1 MPRNGEAVRKR
12 LQWSALELF
21 RDRGYEQTTAA
32 EIAARAGVTER
43 TFFRHFADKRD
54 VLFDGE
60 AAFSEALTAAISNA
74 HAALGPWETLLVAF
88 DSVKQMFVAN
98 RPFTEPRHQV
108 IAAAPALQERAMAK
122 RQALAAAVTSA
133 LCKRGI
139 AETDANLVAWMGMA
153 ASSYGVAAWF
163 KDSSTD
169 LGEHM
174 RRAFQQASRLAQLNA
189 AQARTK
195 AKSSETGT
203 RGRKPRTRPAS

>member
-1 MPRNGEAVRKR
+1 MPRNGKEVRKR

-60 AAFSEALTAAISNA
+60 AAFSEALMTAISNA
-74 HAALGPWETLLVAF
+74 PAALGPWQTLLVAF
-88 DSVKQMFVAN
+88 DSVKHMFVEN
-98 RPFTEPRHQV
+98 RPFTEPRQQV
-108 IAAAPALQERAMAK
+108 IAATPALQERAMAK
-122 RQALAAAVTSA
+122 SRTLVAAVTSA
-133 LCKRGI
+133 LCQRGI
-139 AETDANLVAWMGMA
+139 AEQDANLVAWMALA

-163 KDSSTD
+163 KNGSVD

-174 RRAFQQASRLAQLNA
+174 HRAFQQASRLSQFNA
-189 AQARTK
+189 APARTK
-195 AKSSETGT
+195 TKSSETKI
-203 RGRKPRTRPAS
+203 RGRKPATRPAS